1 MSQQEMTQHTG
12 GKRTRRGKRGGGNLP
27 SSTTYSMLS
36 AKASNIPL
44 PIEVNDTR
52 NLILKWGARNDYPYF
67 LNYLF
72 RNNPIHAGIVRAK
85 KHFTVSAG
93 ITYEGSDQLAYD
105 VFYNNKKSSPKDKNI
120 QELVDDFS
128 LDFEKSNMFCARIRF
143 SFVGKKTYRKMDRIP
158 FEQIRFELKKDEK
171 CNLFLTGNIAVS
183 ENWLEANPKF
193 EILKPFNRSDIH
205 QTSCFVL
212 FKEESGASLDSPQA
226 RELNV
231 GNYPDPPYG
240 GAITQIETGIQ
251 IGVHN
256 NAEIHNGFALG
267 TMIYLAG
274 GQPKNDKDKKDLERD
289 LGASATGPLQGGRSM
304 VIYGNGQD
312 EKPTVEALNG
322 NDLPDRYLNVKKG
335 SEESTIHGHQVVVPT
350 LFGVKPEGSFNASE
364 LETGYAIMQSN
375 YFEGRRKDLESVLN
389 FIMNEIAEIDG
400 EIVINTPVLQLEKQ
414 ADDNSRVG
422 NALNEMSP
430 LVATKVLNA
439 MTPNEVRALA
449 KLAPIEG
456 GDVLPAP
463 QVFTTDDESKILKR
477 LKENGVDR
485 SEFEVV
491 ESFAIKDGIELSK
504 EDIFERM
511 KKSFTELSDLQ
522 AQALNLISKGES
534 FDSIRKALDISG
546 TDLARLYN
554 RLAEINLIDKLGE
567 ITKRGKAQNAL
578 NQVED
583 MEIMYEYRLRD
594 GLPELKGE
602 SREFCKT
609 LVDLNRLYTREEINR
624 ISGIEGYNVFAYRG
638 GWYHNPDTHK
648 NEPGCRHEW
657 SQVITFKN

>member
-1 MSQQEMTQHTG
+1 MSQQEQTPYTQ
-12 GKRTRRGKRGGGNLP
+12 GKRTRRGSRGGSGNR
-27 SSTTYSMLS
+27 SMAYSMLS
-36 AKASNIPL
+36 AKASNIPV
-44 PIEVNDTR
+44 PVEVLDKKNMVLSWGKR
-52 NLILKWGARNDYPYF
+52 NEYPYF

-72 RNNPIHAGIVRAK
+72 RKNPIHSGIVRAK
-85 KHFTVSAG
+85 KKFTVSAG
-93 ITYEGSDQLAYD
+93 MTYEGSNQIGYDQFFA
-105 VFYNNKKSSPKDKNI
+105 NKKTNTREKNV
-120 QELVDDFS
+120 QEILDDLS
-128 LDFEKSNMFCARIRF
+128 LDYEKSNMFCVRVRF
-143 SFVGKKTYRKMDRIP
+143 SFVGKKQYRKMESIP
-158 FEQIRFELKKDEK
+158 FEQIRWEVAKDEK
-171 CNLFLTGNIAVS
+171 GDYFVTGNIAVS
-183 ENWLEANPKF
+183 ENWIEPNPKS
-193 EILKPFNRSDIH
+193 EIIKPYNALDEK
-205 QTSCFVL
+205 QTQCFVL
-212 FKEESGASLDSPQA
+212 FKEESGASIDEPNS
-226 RELNV
+226 RELNK
-231 GNYPDPPYG
+231 GEYPDPPYG

-274 GQPKNDKDKKDLERD
+274 GQPKNDKIKKDLERD
-289 LGASATGPLQGGRSM
+289 LGLSATSPLQSGRSM

-322 NDLPDRYLNVKKG
+322 NNLPDRYLNVKKG

-375 YFEGRRKDLESVLN
+375 YFEDRRSDLESVLN
-389 FIMNEIAEIDG
+389 FVMNVIAKIEGKIT
-400 EIVINTPVLQLEKQ
+400 INVPEMQFDKQ
-414 ADDNSRVG
+414 ASEDSRVG
-422 NALNEMSP
+422 QALNEMSP

-456 GDVLPAP
+456 GDVMPSP
-463 QVFTTDDESKILKR
+463 QVFSESDEKKILTR
-477 LKENGVDR
+477 LKENGIDK
-485 SEFEVV
+485 SQFTIV
-491 ESFAIKDGIELSK
+491 ESFSMQDGIELSR
-504 EDIFERM
+504 EDLFNRVRQ
-511 KKSFTELSDLQ
+511 SFAELTDIQ
-522 AQALNLISKGES
+522 AQALNLIAQGES

-546 TDLARLYN
+546 VELARLYN
-554 RLAEINLIDKLGE
+554 RLATLNLIDKNGDL
-567 ITKRGKAQNAL
+567 TKQGKAQNAL

-583 MEIMYEYRLRD
+583 LEIMYEYRLRD

-602 SREFCKT
+602 SRDFCTT
-609 LVDLNRLYTREEINR
+609 LMELNRLYTREDIDR

-638 GWYHNPDTHK
+638 GWYHNPDTNK